1 MHIHHVSV
9 TAMQAVPSPSPSLGI
24 IGSHGAYGRWLRG
37 FFEAQMGI
45 QVIGHDPADLAS
57 HTLDEVLDAADVLLF
72 SAPIRSTPALIA
84 ECVRRCN
91 GREQGRLWLDIT
103 SIKAAPVAAMLHS
116 KASVVGL
123 HPMTAPP
130 KAPTL
135 KGRVLVVCEARLE
148 PRWQA
153 WMARLYRALEAECV
167 HTTPE
172 HHDKV
177 MALVQAMVHAT
188 HLAEAGVLRE
198 YAPLLGDLGALQPY
212 RSTAFALDT
221 AILTRI
227 LALNPAIYEDIQFDN
242 PYSLEVLDRL
252 LAQLQRLRGLLGQ
265 GDDKA
270 RQRFRTEF
278 LDANRAAIGQAM
290 LDEGNY
296 SFERLG
302 YLLADLTEPR
312 SLSVHLPEDGAG
324 SLRKLL
330 LIFEHHGLSL
340 SSIHSSRTPAG
351 EVHFRFGLDAG
362 CTPKTLADVAQAID
376 RSGVGRVLNQGQE
389 RVPTRKAEQSTSQ

>member
-1 MHIHHVSV
+1 MHIHNGSV
-9 TAMQAVPSPSPSLGI
+9 TVMQPFPTPSPRIGI
-24 IGSHGAYGRWLRG
+24 IGSHGAYGRWLRA
-37 FFEAQMGI
+37 FFETRMGL
-45 QVIGHDPADLAS
+45 QVIGHDPADPAS
-57 HTLDEVLDAADVLLF
+57 HPLDALLDAADVLLF
-72 SAPIRSTPALIA
+72 SAPIRLTPALIT
-84 ECVRRCN
+84 ECVHRCN

-103 SIKAAPVAAMLHS
+103 SIKAAPVAAMLHA
-116 KASVVGL
+116 KASIVGL

-148 PRWQA
+148 PHWQG
-153 WMARLYRALEAECV
+153 WMAQLYRALEAECV

-198 YAPLLGDLGALQPY
+198 YAPLLGDLAALQPY
-212 RSTAFALDT
+212 RSTAFALDS
-221 AILTRI
+221 AVLTRI

-252 LAQLQRLRGLLGQ
+252 LAQLQRLRSLLGQ
-265 GDDKA
+265 GDHEA
-270 RQRFRTEF
+270 RQRFRAEF
-278 LDANRAAIGQAM
+278 LDANRAAAGQAM

-296 SFERLG
+296 RFERLG

-312 SLSVHLPEDGAG
+312 SLSVHLPEDDAG

-330 LIFEHHGLSL
+330 LIFERHGLNL

-351 EVHFRFGLDAG
+351 EVHFRIGLDAG
-362 CTPKTLADVAQAID
+362 CMPDALAAVGEAID
-376 RSGVGRVLNQGQE
+376 RSGIGKVL
-389 RVPTRKAEQSTSQ
+389 PA